1 MDIKK
6 ALKEIIKDLEKIKK
20 KLDFQYTLIGG
31 IAVGIW
37 GHVRATKDI
46 DIIADIH
53 HDSFK
58 IFISHLKKIGYRC
71 ELRQGSM
78 TDDIPYLIKVSIPR
92 EKGGEIQ
99 ADLLIATRKW
109 EDEIIKSSRVIDFGN
124 RKIPVVTPE
133 DLMSMKLRAGGPMDI
148 LDVKELLLV
157 LKSEIE
163 IDMLRSR
170 AKQLKVSRKLNKIL
184 KEVNIH

>member
-1 MDIKK
+1 
-6 ALKEIIKDLEKIKK
+6 
-20 KLDFQYTLIGG
+20 
-31 IAVGIW
+31 
-37 GHVRATKDI
+37 
-46 DIIADIH
+46 
-53 HDSFK
+53 
-58 IFISHLKKIGYRC
+58 
-71 ELRQGSM
+71 M

-133 DLMSMKLRAGGPMDI
+133 DLISMKLRAGGPMDI